1 MNSPILT
8 PRLTAA
14 ASFVRK
20 NSVVADVGTD
30 HAYLPIALVLGG
42 ISRSAIASDINE
54 GPLSKAR
61 ENVSENSLCDK
72 CRLVLCDGASAIS
85 DLGITDYCIAGMGG
99 ELIASILSKAPH
111 LKDGAIRLVLQ
122 PMSRSE
128 ALRTFLWD
136 NGFRIITEQ
145 YVVDDGK
152 KYVCICAEYK
162 GEPVDYSVADSY
174 FGKEECFLNIS
185 PAMLEYMNERKCALL
200 RMIEGKHR
208 GGIDARDD
216 EELLSELVRR
226 LSGRDI

>member
-1 MNSPILT
+1 MISPINK
-8 PRLTAA
+8 RLLCC
-14 ASFVRK
+14 ASLVRDGA
-20 NSVVADVGTD
+20 VLGDVGTD
-30 HAYLPIALVLGG
+30 HGYLPIYLLKVGKIDRAVL
-42 ISRSAIASDINE
+42 SDINE

-122 PMSRSE
+122 PMSRPE
-128 ALRTFLWD
+128 ALRAFLWD

-174 FGKEECFLNIS
+174 FGKEECFLNVS

-216 EELLSELVRR
+216 EELFSELVRR